1 MAIGTQLVR
10 IRRTSDGQEIYQAT
24 TTRDTDVYPLNSAG
38 QAAFEAA
45 ASAGG
50 FTLTL
55 DNGAVIP
62 AGTRPPLIK
71 PGGNTVPPFSRKI
84 QAEDAA
90 GTGTYSG
97 APGDNNVRG
106 PYTAGSD
113 YLLYAISDVPTTASN
128 YTLTIR
134 YQTNSQTPGLGTI
147 IINSGTGIDFPLEG
161 TDGGKRMYSLTIS
174 LNAGSNR
181 IRIQGKSGTSFYQD
195 YIIVTR
201 PSN

>member
-10 IRRTSDGQEIYQAT
+10 IRRSSDGQEIYQAT

-71 PGGNTVPPFSRKI
+71 PGGNTTPPF
-84 QAEDAA
+84 
-90 GTGTYSG
+90 
-97 APGDNNVRG
+97 PGKYRPKMLRAQVPIRERRAITMYG
-106 PYTAGSD
+106 GLMPPVAIIYCMPFPMYPLQPPTTH
-113 YLLYAISDVPTTASN
+113 LPYAIRP
-128 YTLTIR
+128 IR
-134 YQTNSQTPGLGTI
+134 
-147 IINSGTGIDFPLEG
+147 
-161 TDGGKRMYSLTIS
+161 KRLVW
-174 LNAGSNR
+174 L
-181 IRIQGKSGTSFYQD
+181 
-195 YIIVTR
+195 
-201 PSN
+201 P